1 MIPQLLIGVGAVAFT
16 LELVSGAAAAGTGYG
31 LGRKYGRKL
40 CEAMDKVESSMVS
53 TVSKFRQ

>member
-1 MIPQLLIGVGAVAFT
+1 MIPQLLIGVGAVALT